1 MRNWKPE
8 DIFEVVCPS
17 CGAEIEFWKDE
28 PFRACS
34 GCSLEIQNPKVDFGC
49 ARWCKF
55 AEECLGTERAATIV
69 GALMRD
75 RLVAEVRAACAGD
88 EARLDCALGL
98 LESAEQLI
106 EAEGGDALV
115 IKAAALLREIE
126 DRDPAS
132 AALAILEKLGVD
144 AKTSACVCRIIDS
157 LRGTRGAAPMD
168 TLEARILRDAQ
179 RLAGLS
185 AGRGGAYPQD
195 PAAAAAQACETPTGR
210 ELAGK
215 TVLRQG

>member
-8 DIFEVVCPS
+8 DIFEVACPS

-28 PFRACS
+28 PFRSCAA
-34 GCSLEIQNPKVDFGC
+34 CSLEVKNPRVDFGC
-49 ARWCKF
+49 AKWCKF

-69 GALMRD
+69 GALLRD
-75 RLVAEVRAACAGD
+75 RLVAEARAACAGD
-88 EARLDCALGL
+88 EARLGYALGL

-115 IKAAALLREIE
+115 IKAAALLRDI
-126 DRDPAS
+126 DDSDPAS

-144 AKTSACVCRIIDS
+144 AEISACVCRIIDS
-157 LRGTRGAAPMD
+157 LRGTHGAVRMD

-179 RLAGLS
+179 RLAVVS
-185 AGRGGAYPQD
+185 AGRDDAHPQD
-195 PAAAAAQACETPTGR
+195 PAAAVAQACETPTGR

-215 TVLRQG
+215 MLLRQR